1 MSERT
6 VPGNGWP
13 GPDEWTVPGY
23 TEERPLG
30 RGVSGRVVAAVST
43 TTGRRV
49 AIKYFDKTLL
59 LRDPEFLNEFR
70 SEAEQLMSLDSAHVA
85 RILDFVEEPGRGT
98 ADSANGARVFDF
110 LYESG
115 RGTAVVMALVEGVS
129 LREMIT
135 RGGPLG
141 AEPALVV
148 LKDTLLGLAAAHALP
163 VTHHDLKPDNVLIDA
178 RGWCT
183 LTDFGIAVKASKR
196 IPAGTPPYMAPEL
209 WDGASSTPTSDIY
222 AATVTLWESLT
233 GKPPFSGGLRQVR
246 RQHKSAPVPL
256 DQVDQALRALI
267 ASGLAKDPA
276 DRPQSARS
284 VVHDLEAAAV
294 DAYGPFWEDRGRDE
308 LKGRAAALLPLLAA
322 GNGGKSATATQLT
335 RRRRVSFAL
344 VGTAATVALVV
355 LAAAAISMMSRSDNA
370 QLTSLSTAA
379 SSAQVIVTP
388 PVAASKCATSTAFRY
403 SGTVTATQPGTL
415 SYRWLYSSGKQGP
428 VETLSFTAPGHEQ
441 VSGGTVEAT
450 KAGAGWAEIKVLS
463 GIAKTSN
470 KATYTLLC
478 GSGKSGLVLSAS
490 VQPQAQTVASCAA
503 AAPILTADGSI
514 KAKKAESVRYYWA
527 LADGQKT
534 ATGTMTF
541 KRPGTKTLAP
551 LKITPPALPASGE
564 VVLVV
569 TKPVAAASKPAKY
582 TVSCIAPVSTVA
594 NPPAPGASPTSARS
608 SAGSP
613 TKPSHPAGAP
623 TTPAAGLTTP
633 ATSPAAP
640 PSSPP
645 PNSPPPGSAPP
656 STPPPGSAPPSTP
669 PPPPPTIIPT
679 IIPTIVPT
687 VIST

>member
-6 VPGNGWP
+6 VPGNEWP

-23 TEERPLG
+23 AEERALG
-30 RGVSGRVVAAVST
+30 RGVSGRVVAAVNT

-49 AIKYFDKTLL
+49 AIKYFDKNLL
-59 LRDPEFLNEFR
+59 LRDPEFLTEFR
-70 SEAEQLMSLDSAHVA
+70 SEAEQLISLDSAHVA
-85 RILDFVEEPGRGT
+85 RIFDFVEEPGRGA

-115 RGTAVVMALVEGVS
+115 RGAAVVMALVEGVS

-135 RGGPLG
+135 RRGPLG
-141 AEPALVV
+141 AEAALVV
-148 LKDTLLGLAAAHALP
+148 LKDTLQGLAAAHALP
-163 VTHHDLKPDNVLIDA
+163 VTHRDLKPDNVLIDA

-196 IPAGTPPYMAPEL
+196 IPGRGTPPYMAPEL
-209 WDGASSTPTSDIY
+209 WDGASSDPASDIY
-222 AATVTLWESLT
+222 AATVTLLESVT

-256 DQVDQALRALI
+256 DQVDQALQALI
-267 ASGLAKDPA
+267 ASALAKDPA

-294 DAYGPFWEDRGRDE
+294 HAYGPFWEDRGRDE

-355 LAAAAISMMSRSDNA
+355 LAVAAISMMSGSDSA

-470 KATYTLLC
+470 RATYTLLC
-478 GSGKSGLVLSAS
+478 GSGNSGLVLSAS
-490 VQPQAQTVASCAA
+490 VQPQAQTVSSCAA
-503 AAPILTADGSI
+503 APPILTANGSI

-527 LADGQKT
+527 LADGQKS

-551 LKITPPALPASGE
+551 LKITPAALPASGE

-594 NPPAPGASPTSARS
+594 NPPAQGTSPTSARG
-608 SAGSP
+608 SAGSSP
-613 TKPSHPAGAP
+613 NPGHTAGAP

-645 PNSPPPGSAPP
+645 PNSPPPNSPP
-656 STPPPGSAPPSTP
+656 PNSPPPSSPPPSSPPPSSTPPTTP
-669 PPPPPTIIPT
+669 PP
-679 IIPTIVPT
+679 PT

>member
-6 VPGNGWP
+6 VPGNEWP

-23 TEERPLG
+23 AEERPLG
-30 RGVSGRVVAAVST
+30 RGVSGRVVAAVNK
-43 TTGRRV
+43 TTGQRV
-49 AIKYFDKTLL
+49 AIKYFDKSLL
-59 LRDPEFLNEFR
+59 LRDPEFLSAFR

-85 RILDFVEEPGRGT
+85 RIFDFVEEPGRGA
-98 ADSANGARVFDF
+98 ADSANAARVFDF

-115 RGTAVVMALVEGVS
+115 RGAAVVMALVEGVS

-135 RGGPLG
+135 RRGPLG
-141 AEPALVV
+141 AEAALVV
-148 LKDTLLGLAAAHALP
+148 MKDTLLGLAAAHSLP
-163 VTHHDLKPDNVLIDA
+163 VTHRDLKPDNVLIDA
-178 RGWCT
+178 KGWCT

-196 IPAGTPPYMAPEL
+196 IPARGTPPYMAPEL
-209 WDGASSTPTSDIY
+209 WNGASSAPASDIY

-246 RQHKSAPVPL
+246 RQHKSARVPL
-256 DQVDQALRALI
+256 DRVDQALQALI

-276 DRPQSARS
+276 GRPQSARS
-284 VVHDLEAAAV
+284 VVHDLEAAAA

-308 LKGRAAALLPLLAA
+308 LRGRAAALLPLLAA
-322 GNGGKSATATQLT
+322 GNGGKSARATQLT
-335 RRRRVSFAL
+335 RRRRASFAL

-355 LAAAAISMMSRSDNA
+355 LAAAALSMMSGSDNA

-388 PVAASKCATSTAFRY
+388 PVAASKCATSTAFAY

-428 VETLSFTAPGHEQ
+428 VETLSFTAPGHKE

-450 KAGAGWAEIKVLS
+450 KAGAGWAEIKVVS

-478 GSGKSGLVLSAS
+478 GTGNSGLVLSAS
-490 VQPQAQTVASCAA
+490 VQPQAQTVSSCAA
-503 AAPILTADGSI
+503 APPILTADGSI

-527 LADGQKT
+527 LADGQNS
-534 ATGTMTF
+534 ATRTVTF
-541 KRPGTKTLAP
+541 KRPGTRTLAP

-594 NPPAPGASPTSARS
+594 NPPAQGTSPTSARS

-613 TKPSHPAGAP
+613 PNPGHPAGAP

-645 PNSPPPGSAPP
+645 PNSPPPSSAPP
-656 STPPPGSAPPSTP
+656 STPPPGSPPPTTP
-669 PPPPPTIIPT
+669 PPIIPT
-679 IIPTIVPT
+679 IIPT